1 MASLSSSDIIC
12 TSRCSSFQVKNKFR
26 LLRIASRKVT
36 WRQFI
41 LVLTATTADVSVFTH
56 VQDVLKEKKVKKSP
70 GVDGI
75 TPKLLKVSA
84 EIISAPPSVICNN
97 AISQC
102 KYHLERTK
110 IIPLTKSSDGDMKT
124 QLFRQMTMFP
134 ALNNVFEKI
143 LASQL
148 TSYFQKIFCDFL
160 SAYRRHHS
168 CQTILFIVEEWKKSR
183 EIKGSSL
190 L

>member
-1 MASLSSSDIIC
+1 MLRVV
-12 TSRCSSFQVKNKFR
+12 SRGVKR
-26 LLRIASRKVT
+26 
-36 WRQFI
+36 RQFI
-41 LVLTATTADVSVFTH
+41 LVRRAATADVTH
-56 VQDVLKEKKVKKSP
+56 VQEVLREIKVKKSP

-84 EIISAPPSVICNN
+84 EIIAAPPSVICNS
-97 AISQC
+97 AISHC
-102 KYHLERTK
+102 KYHSEWKK
-110 IIPLTKSSDGDMKT
+110 ITPVTKSSDVDMKKA
-124 QLFRQMTMFP
+124 LFRQVTVLP

-160 SAYRRHHS
+160 SAYRRHHG

-183 EIKGSSL
+183 VKGELVASDNGFIQGI
-190 L
+190 

>member
-1 MASLSSSDIIC
+1 MTPIYTGTESYNGRCIC
-12 TSRCSSFQVKNKFR
+12 VYSCSRSIDGK
-26 LLRIASRKVT
+26 KVT
-36 WRQFI
+36 K
-41 LVLTATTADVSVFTH
+41 L
-56 VQDVLKEKKVKKSP
+56 P

-84 EIISAPPSVICNN
+84 EIITAAPSVICNN

-102 KYHLERTK
+102 KYHLEWKK
-110 IIPLTKSSDGDMKT
+110 ITPLTKSSDGDMKKA
-124 QLFRQMTMFP
+124 LFRQVTVLP

-160 SAYRRHHS
+160 SAYRRHHG

-183 EIKGSSL
+183 VKEELVASDNGFIQSI
-190 L
+190 